1 MNTREVL
8 IMAASGL
15 LLAGL
20 ACLPLADEGF
30 WLTLGISLAG
40 YVAMSTAWAL
50 FSGPTS
56 YVSLATAAFF
66 GTGAYVVVNLGETA
80 PWPVVLVVAA
90 VCGALLALFAGMATL
105 RLSGVHFVIFTF
117 GLAELIRQ
125 LVTWYQTN
133 IGGAVGQYVFVDISS
148 AQIYWQLL
156 ALCGLVFL
164 AGWAINRSRLGLA
177 LRVIGDDETVA
188 AHSGINTAR
197 VKLLLFCISGAFIA
211 VVGAVLAPRW
221 TYIEPSIAFNSMI
234 SFQVVIMAL
243 LGGSRRLWGP
253 LVGVVPFTVL
263 YELISGHFP
272 NHTHLLLG
280 TAFLLIVYFLPQGV
294 AGRIE
299 QLRLRRTHR
308 EAPAARSPATLG
320 ETAR

>member
-1 MNTREVL
+1 MNKRERL
-8 IMAASGL
+8 IFAISAAA
-15 LLAGL
+15 LALL

-40 YVAMSTAWAL
+40 YVAMATAWAL

-80 PWPVVLVVAA
+80 PWPVVLAVAA
-90 VCGALLALFAGMATL
+90 VAGALLAFLAGVATL

-133 IGGAVGQYVFVDISS
+133 VGGSVGQYVFVYIGS

-156 ALCGLVFL
+156 ALCGLVFIV
-164 AGWAINRSRLGLA
+164 GWAIKRSRLGLA

-188 AHSGINTAR
+188 AHAGIDTAR
-197 VKLLLFCISGAFIA
+197 VKVLLFCISGAFIA

-243 LGGSRRLWGP
+243 LGGSRTLWGP
-253 LVGVVPFTVL
+253 LVGVLPFTLL
-263 YELISGHFP
+263 YELISGRFP

-280 TAFLLIVYFLPQGV
+280 VAFLLIVYFLPQGV
-294 AGRIE
+294 AGRIA
-299 QLRLRRTHR
+299 QLRGKGQAATVKTAAVATR
-308 EAPAARSPATLG
+308 EVVQ
-320 ETAR
+320 

>member
-1 MNTREVL
+1 MNRREILVFAL
-8 IMAASGL
+8 SAAAL
-15 LLAGL
+15 ALLAGL
-20 ACLPLADEGF
+20 PFADEGF
-30 WLTLGISLAG
+30 WLTLGITLAG

-80 PWPVVLVVAA
+80 PWPVVLAVAA
-90 VCGALLALFAGMATL
+90 LAGALLAFLAGVATL

-125 LVTWYQTN
+125 LITWYQTN
-133 IGGAVGQYVFVDISS
+133 VGGSVGQYVFVDITS

-156 ALCGLVFL
+156 ALCALVFL
-164 AGWAINRSRLGLA
+164 AGWAIARSRLGLA

-188 AHSGINTAR
+188 AHAGIDTAR
-197 VKLLLFCISGAFIA
+197 IKVLLFCISGAFIA

-243 LGGSRRLWGP
+243 LGGARRLWGP
-253 LVGVVPFTVL
+253 LVGVLPFTLL
-263 YELISGHFP
+263 YELISGRFP

-280 TAFLLIVYFLPQGV
+280 VAFLLIVYFLPQGV
-294 AGRIE
+294 AGRIA
-299 QLRLRRTHR
+299 QLRGKDAP
-308 EAPAARSPATLG
+308 APAA
-320 ETAR
+320 AREAAQ